1 MQHPVWYQSFIDRY
15 QVHRDF
21 VTSLDLNQSET
32 YIHVKFKSTR
42 YIIQNLEYY
51 DSEAGLNKF
60 ALFPWFRV
68 MLIPI
73 FYSGLAR
80 SLLLTL
86 APDKDADPVILFQ
99 IDEDYDILY

>member
-1 MQHPVWYQSFIDRY
+1 
-15 QVHRDF
+15 
-21 VTSLDLNQSET
+21 
-32 YIHVKFKSTR
+32 
-42 YIIQNLEYY
+42 
-51 DSEAGLNKF
+51 
-60 ALFPWFRV
+60 

-99 IDEDYDILY
+99 IDEDYDIYYTDN